1 MRAHYIGI
9 KLFAVMLLVVIA
21 YVGLVFISG
30 LVTERQSYQHDF
42 IRDISQSQIS
52 AQTIVSPFIR
62 VPYQAASTC
71 LNEKNE
77 KYSCLEQQWIFI
89 GAQHSEVTT
98 RFNVTD
104 DNYKRG
110 IYKAISFN
118 TQLTAQG
125 QFLANDTKEKN
136 YEWDKAEI
144 VLPVQD
150 PRGLNSKPSMKIA
163 GNTYQFE
170 FSPQDDSSTGFNFM
184 RISVQQRPEIKAD
197 LQQGFD
203 FNLSLDSNGLSS
215 FTLIPT
221 SQSIQYQ
228 ATGNWADVKYDG
240 QNLPFEKQSAEQ
252 QFSAQWKNIAIGQ
265 QNLARL
271 AQCNSRD
278 CLAGVIAVAN
288 PQAAA
293 EAEYSN
299 TTDKIGL
306 TTEFLQ
312 TADVYTQTDRAIK
325 YGIIIIF
332 MSFACFFLFEVLK
345 GLPIHPIQYSLV
357 AMAQGI
363 FFVLLLSISEYY
375 AFALAY
381 LLAAIACISLITW
394 YLYFVMKSAKAA
406 AGFGA
411 MLSLLYA
418 MIYLLLQSNSKTFL
432 AGAIIS
438 FCLLAAVMF
447 VTRHVNWY
455 QIQNKAVQ
463 SKPELTDPLPQ
474 SQTEQ

>member
-9 KLFAVMLLVVIA
+9 KLFVVMSLVLIA
-21 YVGLVFISG
+21 FIGLMFISS
-30 LVTERQSYQHDF
+30 LVSERQSYQQDF

-52 AQTIVSPFIR
+52 AQTIISPFIR

-77 KYSCLEQQWIFI
+77 KYSCLEQQWAFI
-89 GAQHSEVTT
+89 GAQQTEVATN
-98 RFNVTD
+98 FNVTD

-125 QFLANDTKEKN
+125 NFLPSDIKEHD

-150 PRGLNSKPSMKIA
+150 PRGLNSKPSLKIA

-170 FSPQDDSSTGFNFM
+170 FNPQEHQATGFNFM
-184 RISVQQRPEIKAD
+184 RISVQQRPEIKAY

-203 FNLSLDSNGLSS
+203 FKLNLDSNGLSS

-221 SQSIQYQ
+221 SQSIKYQ
-228 ATGNWADVKYDG
+228 AKGNWADVKYDG

-278 CLAGVIAVAN
+278 CIAVIVNSQQAIEEGYPAN
-288 PQAAA
+288 A
-293 EAEYSN
+293 
-299 TTDKIGL
+299 DKIGL
-306 TTEFLQ
+306 TTEFLH

-332 MSFACFFLFEVLK
+332 ISFACFFLFEVLK

-394 YLYFVMKSAKAA
+394 YLFFVMKSAKAA

-411 MLSLLYA
+411 LLSLLYG

-432 AGAIIS
+432 VGAVIS

-447 VTRHVNWY
+447 MTRHVNWY
-455 QIQNKAVQ
+455 QIQQKIEP
-463 SKPELTDPLPQ
+463 SKPELTGPMPQ
-474 SQTEQ
+474 PQIEQ

>member
-77 KYSCLEQQWIFI
+77 KYACLEQRWAFI
-89 GAQHSEVTT
+89 GAQHSDVTT
-98 RFNVTD
+98 TFNVSD

-125 QFLANDTKEKN
+125 QFLANDTKQQD

-163 GNTYQFE
+163 GNTYQFA
-170 FSPQDDSSTGFNFM
+170 FSPQDDSSTAFNFM
-184 RISVQQRPEIKAD
+184 RISVQQRPEIKAY

-203 FNLSLDSNGLSS
+203 FNLNLDSNGLSS

-357 AMAQGI
+357 AMAQGL

-394 YLYFVMKSAKAA
+394 YLYFVMQSVKAA
-406 AGFGA
+406 AGFGV

-432 AGAIIS
+432 VGAIIS

-463 SKPELTDPLPQ
+463 SKSELAAPMTSD
-474 SQTEQ
+474 SAET